1 MEIPEEVR
9 VVTSS
14 SFTQVRDK
22 IKFDAFKEVAT
33 KLCDFYYSSFSYK
46 TFHGLRLVAIDGSVF
61 TLPRNKQTIEE
72 FGENVLSDNRK
83 WIKSQVCFA
92 SDVINNIC
100 LEASISAYKTDERS
114 LAIQR
119 FSKLGKNN
127 LYLFDRGYFGRDFLA
142 DVFSTNCQFCFRVSV
157 NACKEVMDFIK
168 SGSEDEI
175 TNIKTKSGEIRVR
188 ITKIQLGK
196 NEHEY
201 LVSSLLN
208 TSLFSVQKLKQLYHK
223 RWGVEEQFKDMKQAL
238 LIENFIGKK
247 PNSIRQE
254 FYGNIIS
261 YNLSMMACKP
271 LIDKLSNRTNGKK
284 KHKYKANK
292 RALIS
297 KLKQCFVRLFFGK
310 DSIENLIRKIVLILS
325 KESVPIRDGRKF
337 ERSKTFKAKRKPTSN
352 CVPVV

>member
-33 KLCDFYYSSFSYK
+33 KLCDFYYTSFSYK

-114 LAIQR
+114 LAIQH

-208 TSLFSVQKLKQLYHK
+208 TGQKHLNH
-223 RWGVEEQFKDMKQAL
+223 
-238 LIENFIGKK
+238 
-247 PNSIRQE
+247 
-254 FYGNIIS
+254 
-261 YNLSMMACKP
+261 
-271 LIDKLSNRTNGKK
+271 
-284 KHKYKANK
+284 
-292 RALIS
+292 
-297 KLKQCFVRLFFGK
+297 
-310 DSIENLIRKIVLILS
+310 
-325 KESVPIRDGRKF
+325 
-337 ERSKTFKAKRKPTSN
+337 
-352 CVPVV
+352 